1 MHAAM
6 GAEGYDNQHASDRL
20 RDPAVPD
27 DARTLALL
35 AHLSALLHLVVP
47 GVAIAAPIILYM
59 VKKDESP
66 FVADHAKEAIHFQIS
81 LFIYTVAFI
90 ALGFL
95 TCGVGF
101 ALSGLVTVLGLI
113 GLILGALAANR
124 GEYFR
129 YPMTLRMW

>member
-1 MHAAM
+1 MDAAM
-6 GAEGYDNQHASDRL
+6 GARGYDNQDASGRL

-27 DARTLALL
+27 DARTLALV

-47 GVAIAAPIILYM
+47 GVAIAAPIILYL

-66 FVADHAKEAIHFQIS
+66 FVADHAKESIHFQIS
-81 LFIYTVAFI
+81 LFLYTVAFV

-95 TCGVGF
+95 TCGLAWV
-101 ALSGLVTVLGLI
+101 LSGLVTVLGLV
-113 GLILGALAANR
+113 GLILGAVAANR

-129 YPMTLRMW
+129 YPMTLRLW

>member
-1 MHAAM
+1 MDASM
-6 GAEGYDNQHASDRL
+6 GAQGYDNHDAGGRL
-20 RDPAVPD
+20 REPAVTD
-27 DARTLALL
+27 DARTLALF

-59 VKKDESP
+59 MKKEESP

-81 LFIYTVAFI
+81 LFLYTAAFF
-90 ALGFL
+90 ALGFI

-101 ALSGLVTVLGLI
+101 VLSGLVTILGLI
-113 GLILGALAANR
+113 GLILAALAANR

-129 YPMTLRMW
+129 YPMTLRLW